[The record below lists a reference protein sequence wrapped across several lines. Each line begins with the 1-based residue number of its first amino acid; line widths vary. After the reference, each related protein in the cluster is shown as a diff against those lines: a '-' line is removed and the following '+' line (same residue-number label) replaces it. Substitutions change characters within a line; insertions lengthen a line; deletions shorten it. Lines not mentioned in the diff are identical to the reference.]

1 MLLLKVSA
9 LLLAVVCQMKSCSAA
24 PARAA
29 PDSLSDRV
37 SLVDFEAGRLWSA
50 ILKSVEQMTED
61 LEPDSSRGRFLSK
74 RCSNLSTCLLGKL
87 SQELHKLQTSPQTD
101 VGAGTPGRK
110 RSPLEISALS
120 GYGDA
125 FTGV

>member
-61 LEPDSSRGRFLSK
+61 LEPDSSVALRKRACNTATCVTHRLADFLS
-74 RCSNLSTCLLGKL
+74 RAGGIGHTRFVA
-87 SQELHKLQTSPQTD
+87 TD
-101 VGAGTPGRK
+101 VGSRAFGRRR
-110 RSPLEISALS
+110 RS
-120 GYGDA
+120 
-125 FTGV
+125 